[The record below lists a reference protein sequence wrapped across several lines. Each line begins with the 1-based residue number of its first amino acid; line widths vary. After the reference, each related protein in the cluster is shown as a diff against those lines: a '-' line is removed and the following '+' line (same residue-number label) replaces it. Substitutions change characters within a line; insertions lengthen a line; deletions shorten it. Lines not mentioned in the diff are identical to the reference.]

1 MKAAKGF
8 ILRNVVGEYILMPVD
23 DKIAEFNG
31 TVLMNKLS
39 AFVWEKL
46 QTSVSREE
54 ILGDILQEFEIDEAT
69 ASKDLDELLA
79 GMQELGILEADEC

>member
-1 MKAAKGF
+1 M
-8 ILRNVVGEYILMPVD
+8 VGEYILMPVD

-54 ILGDILQEFEIDEAT
+54 ILGDILQEFEVDEAT
-69 ASKDLDELLA
+69 AVKDLDELLS

>member
-69 ASKDLDELLA
+69 AAKDLDELLA